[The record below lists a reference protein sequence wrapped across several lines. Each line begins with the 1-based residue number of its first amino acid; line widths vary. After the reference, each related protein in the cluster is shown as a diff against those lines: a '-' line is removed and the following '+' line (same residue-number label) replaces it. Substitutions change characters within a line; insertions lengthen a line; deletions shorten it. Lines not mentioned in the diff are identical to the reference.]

1 MVETVYKRSLK
12 NYLLQPVLQ
21 SKLGLYCILA
31 SIIFT
36 ASVII
41 YGYSS
46 LFGLYEIIVELTD
59 ISDDLSSVIQARI
72 MGFLVFC
79 AILGLIYTL
88 TTLVLSIYYTHRFV
102 GPVVAFRRHVT
113 NLRKGDFSSR
123 VVLRKNDA
131 FAALA
136 EDLNMLAS
144 ELERSQIKK
153 QSHEAS

>member
-1 MVETVYKRSLK
+1 MVETVYKRSLR
-12 NYLLQPVLQ
+12 NYLLQPVAI
-21 SKLGLYCILA
+21 KVG
-31 SIIFT
+31 
-36 ASVII
+36 SVL
-41 YGYSS
+41 YSS
-46 LFGLYEIIVELTD
+46 VDYIHRIGDYLRLFGVFGLYEIIVELTD

-144 ELERSQIKK
+144 EL
-153 QSHEAS
+153 